1 MTTLTEAPPAKGNDT
16 GGHKYGLTR
25 DGLVVPAHEVVGK
38 NGKVRNCTIREIR
51 KCSYDN
57 PVVAVNG
64 ENRVEVVRIVP
75 SVTTIFQIMDKPG
88 LSKWKNQQV
97 IAAVESTP
105 RFVDESDD
113 AYYERI
119 MDVSSR
125 KTGAASELGT
135 RIHRAIEVYVAEA
148 DDGIDADIAP
158 HVHAAVNEA
167 SCVNA
172 VCDSAE
178 RIFLSEKMGYAGTA
192 DWVGH
197 DKENFPVILDFKSRT
212 SLRPYETDALQ
223 LAAYGVAIHGSKFI
237 ECGWAAN
244 IVVSTTEP
252 GTAKTF
258 KYETL
263 DMIRA
268 FEAFKALF
276 DVYKYVNGIK

>member
-51 KCSYDN
+51 NCSYDN
-57 PVVAVNG
+57 PVTAVNG

-119 MDVSSR
+119 MEVSSR
-125 KTGAASELGT
+125 K
-135 RIHRAIEVYVAEA
+135 
-148 DDGIDADIAP
+148 
-158 HVHAAVNEA
+158 
-167 SCVNA
+167 
-172 VCDSAE
+172 
-178 RIFLSEKMGYAGTA
+178 
-192 DWVGH
+192 W
-197 DKENFPVILDFKSRT
+197 
-212 SLRPYETDALQ
+212 
-223 LAAYGVAIHGSKFI
+223 
-237 ECGWAAN
+237 
-244 IVVSTTEP
+244 
-252 GTAKTF
+252 
-258 KYETL
+258 
-263 DMIRA
+263 
-268 FEAFKALF
+268 
-276 DVYKYVNGIK
+276 